1 MYQNYFNTL
10 EFLYR
15 TKPYT
20 PVKTNFYL
28 LLLFSLFTQ
37 TLLAQKKITVSGT
50 IRDADTGETLVGA
63 TAQIKALKTGAT
75 SNEYGFY
82 SVSINKT
89 ENMPDTATVVF
100 TYIGYV
106 PQVRVIRTNR
116 DTVLNL
122 SIGASQELGEVVI
135 EANSARERVNS
146 TQMSLVTIT
155 TKEAK
160 ILPAF
165 LGEVDILRT
174 LQLKP
179 GVLSGGE
186 GISGMYVRG
195 GGSDQNLFIL
205 DEAPVYNPSH
215 LFGLFSTFN
224 SDAVKN
230 VELYKGGFPAQ
241 YGGRLS
247 SVIDVSLNDGN
258 RRKFSGSGG
267 IGLIS
272 SRLTLEGPLKKDKGS
287 FIVSGRRTYVDLITN
302 LVNKVNEDN
311 PSFSPIPAYSFYD
324 LNAKFNYDIDDKNKI
339 FLSGYFGRD
348 NFVFKT
354 TDFNFQFY
362 WGNATATARWN
373 HVFNPKLFSNVV
385 FTFSD
390 YVYKISNTFDQ
401 FQFSLGSGI
410 RDYNLKYD
418 FSWFPSSKHVVKFG
432 ANAIYHDFL
441 VSSLQASNKDNTFN
455 LEAGSRRKAG
465 DFALYAN
472 DDWHVNSKLSV
483 NTGLRLSG
491 FTSGSKFYT
500 GIEPRVSAKYSLT
513 EDLSVKGSYNRMYQ
527 YIHLVANSAATL
539 PTDIWYPSNATIKP
553 QSSDQIA
560 GGVSY
565 ALGRDWFVSGEGFYK
580 WLWGQIDFR
589 DGAQLFANDNLDD
602 EFVFGKGKSYGGEF
616 YLEKKNGKVTGWIGY
631 SLTWVKRKF
640 QSRFGEPAI
649 NNGEYFYPR
658 YDRRHDINVVVMY
671 QPHWRWTL
679 STTFSYGTGNAF
691 SLPDGRAVTL
701 DNGAIGNIDA
711 NAQSFY
717 NFNIAP
723 VYTARNK
730 YRLPANYHWDLSVVM
745 QLFKP
750 EKKLQGDLTLSVYN
764 MTDRRNPFFIYIAP
778 QDADDNGIP
787 ERFQARLVSLLP
799 ILPTVTFNFKF

>member
-1 MYQNYFNTL
+1 MYQNYFNIL

-15 TKPYT
+15 IKPYT

-373 HVFNPKLFSNVV
+373 HLFNPNYSRMSSLRSRIMCIKSAIHSTNSNSRWV
-385 FTFSD
+385 
-390 YVYKISNTFDQ
+390 
-401 FQFSLGSGI
+401 
-410 RDYNLKYD
+410 
-418 FSWFPSSKHVVKFG
+418 
-432 ANAIYHDFL
+432 L
-441 VSSLQASNKDNTFN
+441 VS
-455 LEAGSRRKAG
+455 
-465 DFALYAN
+465 
-472 DDWHVNSKLSV
+472 
-483 NTGLRLSG
+483 
-491 FTSGSKFYT
+491 
-500 GIEPRVSAKYSLT
+500 
-513 EDLSVKGSYNRMYQ
+513 
-527 YIHLVANSAATL
+527 AT
-539 PTDIWYPSNATIKP
+539 TI
-553 QSSDQIA
+553 
-560 GGVSY
+560 
-565 ALGRDWFVSGEGFYK
+565 
-580 WLWGQIDFR
+580 
-589 DGAQLFANDNLDD
+589 
-602 EFVFGKGKSYGGEF
+602 
-616 YLEKKNGKVTGWIGY
+616 
-631 SLTWVKRKF
+631 
-640 QSRFGEPAI
+640 
-649 NNGEYFYPR
+649 
-658 YDRRHDINVVVMY
+658 
-671 QPHWRWTL
+671 
-679 STTFSYGTGNAF
+679 
-691 SLPDGRAVTL
+691 
-701 DNGAIGNIDA
+701 
-711 NAQSFY
+711 
-717 NFNIAP
+717 
-723 VYTARNK
+723 
-730 YRLPANYHWDLSVVM
+730 
-745 QLFKP
+745 
-750 EKKLQGDLTLSVYN
+750 
-764 MTDRRNPFFIYIAP
+764 
-778 QDADDNGIP
+778 
-787 ERFQARLVSLLP
+787 
-799 ILPTVTFNFKF
+799 